1 MSISFL
7 VGNWR
12 IRFSG
17 KTDVGKVRALNE
29 DTLHVPTDM
38 PLVVVADGM
47 GGHAAGDVASR
58 LAVDTI
64 LTYFD
69 ETAEEPVPTWPLRLP
84 QLQVE
89 RDRMATAIKL
99 ANVQIHEAG
108 KKEDGKKGMGTTVDA
123 MYFAQGRYYIGHV
136 GDSRVYRLRGDR
148 LTLLTED
155 HSLLN
160 DYRRMKE
167 MTPEEVRAFPHKNV
181 VVRALG
187 LAESVYVDVYVD
199 QFEEGDLFLLCS
211 DGLSDM
217 VEDAEIRDVLVAEP
231 NLDKA
236 AARLVEAA
244 NDAGGKDNI
253 TAALARVEAS

>member
-64 LTYFD
+64 LAYFD
-69 ETAEEPVPTWPLRLP
+69 ETAGEPVPTWPLRLP

-217 VEDAEIRDVLVAEP
+217 VEDATIRDVLVGER